1 MGLLFGRP
9 SPTLGVGIKRTGRR
23 KKHNR
28 KPDAVVKHIV
38 ADGVSRKCPKQRP
51 LEGSLLIADVPNSP
65 YTWQKIKKISKDKNT
80 TLKKTAEQNLFIIVV
95 TIQKAKNCS

>member
-38 ADGVSRKCPKQRP
+38 ADWIRRKGPK
-51 LEGSLLIADVPNSP
+51 
-65 YTWQKIKKISKDKNT
+65 
-80 TLKKTAEQNLFIIVV
+80 
-95 TIQKAKNCS
+95 